1 MKPPTPAMIRALR
14 QLIANPG
21 LHYVDNETHNALLRR
36 GLITCRCCCELTPE
50 GRRVLAEH
58 TTGDE

>member
-1 MKPPTPAMIRALR
+1 MRPPTPAMLETLR
-14 QLIANPG
+14 KLSQNR
-21 LHYVDNETHNALLRR
+21 YVDNETHNALLHL
-36 GLITCRCCCELTPE
+36 GLITCRCCCELTDA